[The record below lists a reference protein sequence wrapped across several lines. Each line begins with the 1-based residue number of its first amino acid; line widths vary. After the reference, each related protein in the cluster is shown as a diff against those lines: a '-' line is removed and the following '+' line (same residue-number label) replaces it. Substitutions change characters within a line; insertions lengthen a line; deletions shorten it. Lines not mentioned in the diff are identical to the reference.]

1 MNVCFE
7 DMNRL
12 ADDLACA
19 AATHSLTDTKADSR
33 RDRDGPERD
42 VREFGAHQTKNPRAL
57 PWGFLILLCLP
68 LKLVSDAS
76 ANRIDRKIT
85 PSERNR

>member
-1 MNVCFE
+1 MS
-7 DMNRL
+7 
-12 ADDLACA
+12 ASPPI
-19 AATHSLTDTKADSR
+19 ATVGCQNLFGRK
-33 RDRDGPERD
+33 GPERD